1 MERLCNASVDFYKA
15 RKNLQT
21 LTSKMI
27 VAKKPKFVH
36 FTFQT
41 SKSQKPWD

>member
-1 MERLCNASVDFYKA
+1 MERLCNAFVDICKT

-21 LTSKMI
+21 LTSTMI
-27 VAKKPKFVH
+27 LAKKPKFVH

-41 SKSQKPWD
+41 SKFQKPWD